1 MTRARQFLTAHEVFK
16 RSSRS
21 RTSLAILAAVAIHA
35 TVFAFMP
42 PFEAPAFASDT
53 DVIGILELPP
63 EIVVPPPPEAIV
75 RPAAPRLTVG
85 APADEATIDVVP
97 FNDERWRRLP
107 PVHPTGP
114 PTGTPTWI
122 QRDQDPR
129 LLNLAEVRGTME
141 RLYPALLREAGIG
154 GVVVL
159 WIFVGEDG
167 RTQRTQVYRSSGY
180 PAFDDTA
187 VQVAGSMRFAP
198 AQNRDQPVGVWIQIP
213 VEFTTR

>member
-16 RSSRS
+16 RGSRS
-21 RTSLAILAAVAIHA
+21 RTSVAILAAVAIHA

-53 DVIGILELPP
+53 EVIGILELPP

-75 RPAAPRLTVG
+75 RPAEPRLAVD
-85 APADEATIDVVP
+85 APGSDATIDVVP
-97 FNDERWRRLP
+97 FNDERWRRMSP
-107 PVHPTGP
+107 GHPTEP
-114 PTGTPTWI
+114 SVDTPTWI

-129 LLNLAEVRGTME
+129 LLNLAEVRGELE

-159 WIFVGEDG
+159 WIFVGDEG
-167 RTQRTQVYRSSGY
+167 RAQRAQVYRSSGY
-180 PAFDDTA
+180 PAFDHA
-187 VQVAGSMRFAP
+187 ARRVAGSMRFAP

>member
-21 RTSLAILAAVAIHA
+21 RTSVAILAAVAIHA
-35 TVFAFMP
+35 TAFAFMP
-42 PFEAPAFASDT
+42 PFEAPAFASGT
-53 DVIGILELPP
+53 DILDILELPP

-75 RPAAPRLTVG
+75 RPAAPRLTPG

-97 FNDERWRRLP
+97 FNDERWRRMS
-107 PVHPTGP
+107 PVHPTDP
-114 PTGTPTWI
+114 PTDTPTWI
-122 QRDQDPR
+122 QREQDPR
-129 LLNLAEVRGTME
+129 LLNLDEVRGAME
-141 RLYPALLREAGIG
+141 RLYPALLRDAGIG

-167 RTQRTQVYRSSGY
+167 RAQRTQVYRSSGY

-187 VQVAGSMRFAP
+187 RRVASSMRFAP
-198 AQNRDQPVGVWIQIP
+198 ALNRDQTVGVWIQIP
-213 VEFTTR
+213 VEFTSH